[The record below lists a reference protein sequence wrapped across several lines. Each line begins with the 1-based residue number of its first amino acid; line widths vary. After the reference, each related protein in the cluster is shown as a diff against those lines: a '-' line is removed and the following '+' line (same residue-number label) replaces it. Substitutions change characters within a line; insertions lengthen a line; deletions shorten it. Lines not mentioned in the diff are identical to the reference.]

1 MIDLHCHL
9 LPGIDDGA
17 KTIADS
23 VELARAASN
32 SGITHIVCTPHIHEG
47 YFENTIE
54 TIKQAHDVFV
64 EALQKENIPLESHY
78 AAEVRISPTIL
89 KLVSS
94 ERLPFLGFIDEKPVL
109 LLELP
114 HSHIPPGTE
123 QVINWL
129 KAQGI
134 VPMIAHPE
142 RNRDILANYNK
153 AAWLRGKGV
162 LFQLTAG
169 SITGTFGSK
178 VHACVHRLLN
188 DGFADVIATDAHNM
202 HKRPPE
208 LHKAFEMV
216 QQQFG
221 EAMAN
226 KLCKD
231 MPMKIAGCWF
241 EQLT

>member
-17 KTIADS
+17 KNIADS
-23 VELARAASN
+23 IALAKQAYD

-47 YFENTIE
+47 YFDNDIE
-54 TIKQAHDVFV
+54 IIESTHEIFKS
-64 EALQKENIPLESHY
+64 ALNREGIPLKSHF
-78 AAEVRISPTIL
+78 AAEVRINPNIVALATN
-89 KLVSS
+89 K
-94 ERLPFLGFIDEKPVL
+94 RLPYLGYFEGSPVL

-123 QVINWL
+123 QLIAWL

-134 VPMIAHPE
+134 IPMIAHPE

-169 SITGTFGSK
+169 AITGTFGERVK
-178 VHACVHRLLN
+178 ECAFKLLK
-188 DGFADVIATDAHNM
+188 DGFADIVATDAHNV

-208 LHKAFEMV
+208 LLGAYTLLKEKFDDAS
-216 QQQFG
+216 
-221 EAMAN
+221 AN
-226 KLCKD
+226 DLCINN
-231 MPMKIAGCWF
+231 PFKIASCWF
-241 EQLT
+241 

>member
-17 KTIADS
+17 KNISDAMA
-23 VELARAASN
+23 LAKYAYE
-32 SGITHIVCTPHIHEG
+32 SGITHVVCTPHIHEG
-47 YFENTIE
+47 YFDNDIE
-54 TIKQAHDVFV
+54 IIESTHEIFKS
-64 EALQKENIPLESHY
+64 ALRREGIALKSHF
-78 AAEVRISPTIL
+78 AAEVRISPTIV
-89 KLVSS
+89 KMAKNN
-94 ERLPFLGFIDEKPVL
+94 RLPFLGYFEKRPVL

-123 QVINWL
+123 QLVNWL
-129 KAQGI
+129 KGEGI

-169 SITGTFGSK
+169 SITGTFGNK
-178 VHACVHRLLN
+178 VHACVHRLLD

-208 LHKAFEMV
+208 LHKAFEVV